1 MTDLFLWGA
10 FFLLTALHG
19 SGLRHGF
26 FLGSFFSG
34 SVFLDGY
41 RRRSKSLFFMT
52 FGTIGR
58 LAVFLQKHP
67 ISF

>member
-1 MTDLFLWGA
+1 MTDLFLWGS
-10 FFLLTALHG
+10 FLLLTALHG

-26 FLGSFFSG
+26 FWG